1 MYDKKAESLAEH
13 FGILDK
19 MQALEADLLTIE
31 GVSDIDFDID
41 NYDEI
46 PQVILI
52 PRYSVPDGNEPYYN
66 RRAVQLAKIIIMCE
80 AHGLL
85 CSPGDK
91 IEDYGEHWYIVRN
104 CGVGWPRVRKEEHI
118 DSMEGPAADAG
129 GDRGAGL

>member
-1 MYDKKAESLAEH
+1 MYDKRAERQAAE

-19 MQALEADLLTIE
+19 MQQLEADLLKIE

-52 PRYSVPDGNEPYYN
+52 PRYSVPNGPGNWYK
-66 RRAVQLAKIIIMCE
+66 RRAIQLARIVQVCE
-80 AHGLL
+80 NHGLL
-85 CSPGDK
+85 NSGDR

-104 CGVGWPRVRKEEHI
+104 CGVGWPRLRKEKAE
-118 DSMEGPAADAG
+118 
-129 GDRGAGL
+129 